1 MPTATTTASNVFA
14 DSGQTETISLNLGA
28 STGTAP
34 FTANLVN
41 YTGGVLTQVGS
52 NVIVK
57 TIGGT
62 NSITFTV
69 HSPSNGNT
77 FTYNYLVTD
86 YGTTANYAFNA
97 VSVTITVNAAFTT
110 APTLT
115 PSNTAL
121 DSGQYVT
128 LTASGAAG
136 GTLPYAYTF
145 YNTTSGG
152 AVAIS
157 ACTSLSTATC
167 TFKTSSPQ

>member
-1 MPTATTTASNVFA
+1 M
-14 DSGQTETISLNLGA
+14 
-28 STGTAP
+28 
-34 FTANLVN
+34 
-41 YTGGVLTQVGS
+41 
-52 NVIVK
+52 IVK

-152 AVAIS
+152 AVAIRHGHHYQPRPAHS
-157 ACTSLSTATC
+157 RHHRRSRVTCSTTTSLSRTTQQSA
-167 TFKTSSPQ
+167 